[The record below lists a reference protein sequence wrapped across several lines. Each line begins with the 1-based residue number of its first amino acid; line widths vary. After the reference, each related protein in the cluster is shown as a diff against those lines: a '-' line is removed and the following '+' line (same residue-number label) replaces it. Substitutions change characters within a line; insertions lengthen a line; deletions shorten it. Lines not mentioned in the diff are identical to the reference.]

1 MSFITPAALAMGLLS
16 VPIILMY
23 MLRLRRTEMN
33 ISSNFLWQQLVRDRE
48 ANAPWQRLR
57 FSWLL
62 LLQLLILAALVLAL
76 ARPFQEVK
84 TISSGRIV
92 LLLDASA
99 SMAATDVSPSRFE
112 QSQQIA
118 EALVDT
124 LGDEDTMT
132 VIRVADVPDVL
143 ISSSQDKS
151 AIRNAIRGAEI
162 SDSTGDWF
170 AALTLAAAGAKGV
183 EQLNVVIVT
192 DGGLPGNLPEIPGN
206 IRVVLVGEESENL
219 AITALATRAVG
230 GGEPQLFAQ
239 ITNYGTQDAE
249 TIFSLSLDGE
259 LFSAQRYAVP
269 AGQHVDVLTEDLPDN
284 FRELEA
290 TLSVPSGS
298 NVPDYL
304 DSDNTAYAVY
314 SAGGAGRVL
323 LMTPRNIFL
332 SEIFSSLPGVQ
343 LTQGDPANGLPRGE
357 FDLYVF
363 DSWLPSRLPEGD
375 LFIINPPGSTELFTV
390 TGTIEDIN
398 RARVSFIKPDDPRT
412 EFLDFKNV
420 NIRSFQSVRGFED
433 WAETMIEAEAGP
445 LLLAGEV
452 NNRQVAILTFALQ
465 ESDLPL
471 QIAWPV
477 LVSNLTRWYT
487 PPRALDVGD
496 SIAPGTALP
505 IRPYAGD
512 SVQVTLP
519 NGERVTLEM
528 GETAQV
534 AFADTNR
541 AGIYTV
547 EIRDADR
554 TLATE
559 VFAVN
564 LFSPLE
570 SNIAPRESVL
580 IGTVAFSDAVREDIG
595 QREWWRE
602 LAVLGLIILL
612 VEWLLYHRAALRKP
626 SAGVPAFIDSRLP
639 RRRFLGW
646 RRS

>member
-1 MSFITPAALAMGLLS
+1 MNFITPAALAFGLLS
-16 VPIILMY
+16 IPIILMY
-23 MLRLRRTEMN
+23 MLRLRRTEMP

-62 LLQLLILAALVLAL
+62 LLQLLILTALVLAL

-99 SMAATDVSPSRFE
+99 SMAATDVSPTRFE

-124 LGDEDTMT
+124 LGGDDTMT

-143 ISSSQDKS
+143 ISSSRDKSLIRS
-151 AIRNAIRGAEI
+151 AIREAEV

-170 AALTLAAAGAKGV
+170 AALSLAAAGAKGV

-192 DGGLPGNLPEIPGN
+192 DGGLPGNLPEIPGD
-206 IRVVLVGEESENL
+206 IRVVLVGESGENL

-249 TIFSLSLDGE
+249 TIFSLTLDGE
-259 LFSAQRYAVP
+259 LFSAQRYVVP
-269 AGQHVDVLTEDLPDN
+269 AGQHLDVLTENLPEN

-290 TLSVPSGS
+290 SLSVPSDS
-298 NVPDYL
+298 AVPDYL
-304 DSDNTAYAVY
+304 ESDNTAYAVY
-314 SAGGAGRVL
+314 NAGGAGRVL

-332 SEIFSSLPGVQ
+332 SEIFSSLSGVQ

-363 DSWLPSRLPEGD
+363 DSWLPSQLPDGD
-375 LFIINPPGSTELFTV
+375 LFIINPPSSTDLFTV
-390 TGTIEDIN
+390 TGKIEDIN
-398 RARVSFIKPDDPRT
+398 RARVTHVKPDDPRT
-412 EFLDFKNV
+412 EFLNFNEV
-420 NIRSFQSVRGFED
+420 NIRAFQSVRGFED
-433 WAETMIEAEAGP
+433 WAEPLIEAEAGP
-445 LLLAGEV
+445 LLIAGEV

-487 PPRALDVGD
+487 PPRALEVGD
-496 SIAPGTALP
+496 SISPGTPLP
-505 IRPYAGD
+505 IHPYAGD
-512 SVQVTLP
+512 SVRITLP
-519 NGERVTLEM
+519 NDEKVTFDM
-528 GETAQV
+528 SETAQV
-534 AFADTNR
+534 AFADTSQT
-541 AGIYTV
+541 GIYTV
-547 EIRDADR
+547 EIRDGER

-559 VFAVN
+559 SFAVN
-564 LFSPLE
+564 LFDDME
-570 SNIAPRESVL
+570 SNITPRDSVV
-580 IGTVAFSDAVREDIG
+580 IGTIAFSDAVREDVG

-612 VEWLLYHRAALRKP
+612 VEWLYYHRAVLRKP
-626 SAGVPAFIDSRLP
+626 SAALPAFVTSRLP
-639 RRRFLGW
+639 RRRFLG
-646 RRS
+646 

>member
-1 MSFITPAALAMGLLS
+1 MSFITPAALAFGLLS
-16 VPIILMY
+16 IPIILMY
-23 MLRLRRTEMN
+23 MLRLRRTEMP

-99 SMAATDVSPSRFE
+99 SMAATDVNPTRFE

-124 LGDEDTMT
+124 LGGDDTMT

-143 ISSSQDKS
+143 ISSSRDKSLIRS
-151 AIRNAIRGAEI
+151 AIRDAEV

-192 DGGLPGNLPEIPGN
+192 DGGLPGNLPEIPGD
-206 IRVVLVGEESENL
+206 IRVVLVGESSENL

-239 ITNYGTQDAE
+239 ITNYGTQDSE
-249 TIFSLSLDGE
+249 TIFSLNLDGE
-259 LFSAQRYAVP
+259 LFSAQRYTVP
-269 AGQHVDVLTEDLPDN
+269 AGQHLDVLTENLPEN

-290 TLSVPSGS
+290 SLSVPSDS
-298 NVPDYL
+298 SVPDYL
-304 DSDNTAYAVY
+304 ESDNTAYAVY
-314 SAGGAGRVL
+314 NAGGAGRVL

-343 LTQGDPANGLPRGE
+343 LTEGDPANGLPRGE

-363 DSWLPSRLPEGD
+363 DSWLPSRLPDGD
-375 LFIINPPGSTELFTV
+375 VFIINPPSSTDLFTV
-390 TGTIEDIN
+390 TGKIEDIN
-398 RARVSFIKPDDPRT
+398 RARITYVKPDDPRT
-412 EFLDFKNV
+412 EFLDFNEV
-420 NIRSFQSVRGFED
+420 NIRAFQSVRGFED
-433 WAETMIEAEAGP
+433 WAEPLIEAEAGP
-445 LLLAGEV
+445 LLIAGEV

-496 SIAPGTALP
+496 SISPGTPLP
-505 IRPYAGD
+505 IHPYAGD
-512 SVQVTLP
+512 SVRITLP
-519 NGERVTLEM
+519 NDEKVTFDM
-528 GETAQV
+528 SETVQV
-534 AFADTNR
+534 AFADT
-541 AGIYTV
+541 AQTGIYTV
-547 EIRDADR
+547 EIRDGDR

-559 VFAVN
+559 SFAVN
-564 LFSPLE
+564 LFDDME
-570 SNIAPRESVL
+570 SNITPRDSVV
-580 IGTVAFSDAVREDIG
+580 IGTIAFSDAVREDVG

-602 LAVLGLIILL
+602 LAALGLIILL
-612 VEWLLYHRAALRKP
+612 VEWLFYHRAVLRKP
-626 SAGVPAFIDSRLP
+626 SAAIPAFVSSRLP
-639 RRRFLGW
+639 RRRFLG
-646 RRS
+646 